1 VSLELSNA
9 GLMRSYVARN
19 CHVKTGIFVHS
30 RSELESRRNGQRAIV
45 LRSFYCCISCSSH
58 FSRCNSCTI
67 YKIWQRSDRQTD
79 GRNCYTDLSIC
90 VAWHAEAQ

>member
-1 VSLELSNA
+1 MSLELSNA

-58 FSRCNSCTI
+58 FHVVTRVRFIKYDNEVT
-67 YKIWQRSDRQTD
+67 DRQTD
-79 GRNCYTDLSIC
+79 GIVIPISRS
-90 VAWHAEAQ
+90 V